1 MTYEEG
7 HLLDALI
14 PAILP
19 ETPRSAALTNKAAVI
34 ELGAKIELATI
45 SPPVPIIHAMD
56 SGLAPVSTALVSAD
70 RIPSAQFLAFET
82 GGHFLLLH
90 HAVVQQTILDFLP
103 DQMPLEA
110 PL

>member
-7 HLLDALI
+7 HFLDALI

-34 ELGAKIELATI
+34 EPAAKIEMAAI

-56 SGLAPVSTALVSAD
+56 SGLTPVSTALVTVD
-70 RIPSAQFLAFET
+70 RISSAQFFAKET
-82 GGHFLLLH
+82 GGHLLLPH
-90 HAVVQQTILDFLP
+90 HAVLRQNIRDFLP
-103 DQMPLEA
+103 EQISPEA
-110 PL
+110 WL